1 MTIFALSENK
11 MNKIKLE
18 PIGYVSSS
26 VNERMDENWGE
37 IKSKIILNSKH
48 TGALLGLENFSHAII
63 VSYLH
68 QAHYKKEKHL
78 QRRPRNLETMPKV
91 GIFSQRAKD
100 RPNPIGITAV
110 EIITVGDDYLEIKGL
125 DAINETPILD
135 IKPYYPHYDKIDSPK
150 VPEWVDRL
158 MKNYF

>member
-1 MTIFALSENK
+1 

-18 PIGYVSSS
+18 PIGYVLSS

-37 IKSKIILNSKH
+37 IKSKIILNSEY
-48 TGALLGLENFSHAII
+48 TGALLGLEKFSHAII
-63 VSYLH
+63 VTYLH
-68 QAHYKKEKHL
+68 QAKYEKEKHL